1 MLPLS
6 LTKLFGLYSLILCAG
21 NPEPCMYRMW
31 SIINLNGVLF
41 WISDIE
47 DFADFDDLK

>member
-1 MLPLS
+1 MLQNFLVYTVS
-6 LTKLFGLYSLILCAG
+6 SFAG

-31 SIINLNGVLF
+31 SIINLNGVLL